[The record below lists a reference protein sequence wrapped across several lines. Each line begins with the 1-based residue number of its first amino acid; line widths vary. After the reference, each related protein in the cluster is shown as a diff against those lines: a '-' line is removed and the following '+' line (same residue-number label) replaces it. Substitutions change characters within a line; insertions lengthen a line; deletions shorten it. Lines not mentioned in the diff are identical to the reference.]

1 MSQFRFRAPVQHIP
15 GFRELEIDAQPLLVK
30 LQKAG
35 IKVPV
40 GLLDNRY
47 YFTDLEGWGKVLSD
61 LTFKSNLYAK
71 EKWDCDNYALKAM
84 TVCAER
90 YGLNTLGMVIGDI
103 PTGRHAFNL
112 FYYGFSQLIGKQP
125 PENGRRRHTSLSA
138 PMRWNDRPHWP
149 IEAFHIGVN
158 VMHLPHA
165 SALAKNSTNEH

>member
-112 FYYGFSQLIGKQP
+112 FYYGEGFMLHEPNAGFEYGGMFGLG
-125 PENGRRRHTSLSA
+125 ENGYRADMLI
-138 PMRWNDRPHWP
+138 M
-149 IEAFHIGVN
+149 
-158 VMHLPHA
+158 
-165 SALAKNSTNEH
+165 